1 MKRAKEKERRDNES
15 MEWGKGARRWVGAME
30 REKNRRGKA
39 VGVQAVTLLGASPPR
54 GPGCTRLIY
63 GGGPAN
69 DLSVCPPEHHTSR
82 QQHGSLQLT
91 QSRPHTHHLTLTA
104 YMEDEWYINV
114 KVPRLQNDTMAYHW
128 SCDRS
133 QTETNTVRL

>member
-1 MKRAKEKERRDNES
+1 MEKESE
-15 MEWGKGARRWVGAME
+15 WVGGGGWRD
-30 REKNRRGKA
+30 REEGIRGKA
-39 VGVQAVTLLGASPPR
+39 VGDQAVTLLGASPPQ
-54 GPGCTRLIY
+54 GPECTRLIY

-91 QSRPHTHHLTLTA
+91 QSRPHTPHLTLTT

-114 KVPRLQNDTMAYHW
+114 KVPRLQIDTMAYHR